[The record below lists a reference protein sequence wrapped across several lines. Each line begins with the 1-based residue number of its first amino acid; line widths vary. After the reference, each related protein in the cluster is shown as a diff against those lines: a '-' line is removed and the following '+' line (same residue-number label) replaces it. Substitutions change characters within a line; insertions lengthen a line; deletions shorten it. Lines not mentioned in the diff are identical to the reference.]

1 MPIKR
6 LLILFLSLA
15 FSEAV
20 IMLFLAAFVTQ
31 FTGVWLSVILDSS
44 LIALVAIVTT
54 LYLFRDNDFVTHQKL
69 RTEFLIIKIAM
80 IVFTVEAIIMFAF
93 NFDEFVLQQ
102 WQVIAIDSLILSSL
116 SVPIIYFSII
126 KPAFLPLQEQNSQ
139 KLNTTIF
146 TSLLT
151 YFCSAIILYIALYM
165 FYENQI
171 QTRIGSV
178 IQKEKNE
185 LKQAK
190 YSFLQQLNH
199 ASRDLLILRNN
210 HHFKDHDILS
220 SVNRAQLEQDYA
232 NFISIKNL
240 LRPAV
245 SISSTMNLKAFAEST
260 TKVSSW
266 SVNFVAVVSL
276 PLI

>member
-93 NFDEFVLQQ
+93 NFDALMLKQ
-102 WQVIAIDSLILSSL
+102 WQIMLIDGLILSSL
-116 SVPIIYFSII
+116 SVSLIY
-126 KPAFLPLQEQNSQ
+126 L
-139 KLNTTIF
+139 
-146 TSLLT
+146 
-151 YFCSAIILYIALYM
+151 
-165 FYENQI
+165 
-171 QTRIGSV
+171 
-178 IQKEKNE
+178 
-185 LKQAK
+185 
-190 YSFLQQLNH
+190 
-199 ASRDLLILRNN
+199 
-210 HHFKDHDILS
+210 
-220 SVNRAQLEQDYA
+220 
-232 NFISIKNL
+232 
-240 LRPAV
+240 
-245 SISSTMNLKAFAEST
+245 
-260 TKVSSW
+260 
-266 SVNFVAVVSL
+266 
-276 PLI
+276 

>member
-93 NFDEFVLQQ
+93 NFDALMLKQ
-102 WQVIAIDSLILSSL
+102 WQIMLIDGLILSSL
-116 SVPIIYFSII
+116 SVSLIY
-126 KPAFLPLQEQNSQ
+126 L
-139 KLNTTIF
+139 
-146 TSLLT
+146 
-151 YFCSAIILYIALYM
+151 
-165 FYENQI
+165 
-171 QTRIGSV
+171 
-178 IQKEKNE
+178 
-185 LKQAK
+185 
-190 YSFLQQLNH
+190 
-199 ASRDLLILRNN
+199 
-210 HHFKDHDILS
+210 
-220 SVNRAQLEQDYA
+220 
-232 NFISIKNL
+232 FICN
-240 LRPAV
+240 
-245 SISSTMNLKAFAEST
+245 
-260 TKVSSW
+260 
-266 SVNFVAVVSL
+266 
-276 PLI
+276 

>member
-93 NFDEFVLQQ
+93 NFDALMLKQ
-102 WQVIAIDSLILSSL
+102 WQIMLIDGLILSSL
-116 SVPIIYFSII
+116 SVSLIYLFVI
-126 KPAFLPLQEQNSQ
+126 K
-139 KLNTTIF
+139 
-146 TSLLT
+146 
-151 YFCSAIILYIALYM
+151 
-165 FYENQI
+165 
-171 QTRIGSV
+171 
-178 IQKEKNE
+178 
-185 LKQAK
+185 
-190 YSFLQQLNH
+190 
-199 ASRDLLILRNN
+199 
-210 HHFKDHDILS
+210 
-220 SVNRAQLEQDYA
+220 
-232 NFISIKNL
+232 
-240 LRPAV
+240 
-245 SISSTMNLKAFAEST
+245 
-260 TKVSSW
+260 
-266 SVNFVAVVSL
+266 
-276 PLI
+276 

>member
-93 NFDEFVLQQ
+93 NFDALMLKQ
-102 WQVIAIDSLILSSL
+102 WQIMLIDGLILSSL
-116 SVPIIYFSII
+116 SVSLIY
-126 KPAFLPLQEQNSQ
+126 L
-139 KLNTTIF
+139 
-146 TSLLT
+146 
-151 YFCSAIILYIALYM
+151 
-165 FYENQI
+165 
-171 QTRIGSV
+171 
-178 IQKEKNE
+178 
-185 LKQAK
+185 
-190 YSFLQQLNH
+190 
-199 ASRDLLILRNN
+199 
-210 HHFKDHDILS
+210 
-220 SVNRAQLEQDYA
+220 
-232 NFISIKNL
+232 FIYL
-240 LRPAV
+240 
-245 SISSTMNLKAFAEST
+245 
-260 TKVSSW
+260 
-266 SVNFVAVVSL
+266 
-276 PLI
+276 

>member
-93 NFDEFVLQQ
+93 NFDDLMLKQ
-102 WQVIAIDSLILSSL
+102 WQIMLIDGLILSSL
-116 SVPIIYFSII
+116 SVSLIY
-126 KPAFLPLQEQNSQ
+126 L
-139 KLNTTIF
+139 
-146 TSLLT
+146 
-151 YFCSAIILYIALYM
+151 
-165 FYENQI
+165 
-171 QTRIGSV
+171 
-178 IQKEKNE
+178 
-185 LKQAK
+185 
-190 YSFLQQLNH
+190 
-199 ASRDLLILRNN
+199 
-210 HHFKDHDILS
+210 
-220 SVNRAQLEQDYA
+220 
-232 NFISIKNL
+232 
-240 LRPAV
+240 
-245 SISSTMNLKAFAEST
+245 
-260 TKVSSW
+260 
-266 SVNFVAVVSL
+266 
-276 PLI
+276 